1 MTLDPDLPVNIPAI
15 INTHVTLMLDLL
27 LILQATYEVCFLSV
41 GASILLWL
49 LKQSLLCLRAFY
61 HLKKMKN

>member
-1 MTLDPDLPVNIPAI
+1 MTLDPDLPVNIPVI

-27 LILQATYEVCFLSV
+27 LILQATYEVCFLLV

-49 LKQSLLCLRAFY
+49 LNSLSCAYELSTT
-61 HLKKMKN
+61 